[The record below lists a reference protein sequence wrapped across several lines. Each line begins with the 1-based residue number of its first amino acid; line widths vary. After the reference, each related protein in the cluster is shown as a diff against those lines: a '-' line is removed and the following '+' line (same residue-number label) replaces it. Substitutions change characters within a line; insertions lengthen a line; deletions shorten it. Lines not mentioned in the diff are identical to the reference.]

1 MIEVQSFLDAS
12 EFVVSDTM
20 DQTLDRVDLG
30 TGAEADGLA
39 DLDTQLAVSHLEDV
53 LDVVLL
59 AAGGNRVAVVVAE
72 DGLLIWLEI
81 EGFFDGLADHALP
94 VLDAQFVDVIAY
106 RALHVHAV
114 QVVAHHEAAFTE
126 VAGLA
131 PGLEVLGVKMS
142 VALTYLRYIRYADLP
157 PRHLIYMKRAA
168 LYMRVST
175 LDQHPETQLYDL
187 RQMAQQR
194 GYQIVEEYTDTIS
207 GARATRPGLDQMM
220 RDARRVR
227 FDVVLVW
234 ASDRIARSVKHFLD
248 VLDELNRLN
257 IEFISFRE
265 QIDTGGPLG
274 RAVVVIIGA
283 IAELERNLIIE
294 RVRAGM
300 RRARLEGRHIGRK
313 PLELDRTAILRDRQ
327 RGQSLGELAKSY
339 RVSRA
344 TIHRVL
350 REHAPTTLEK
360 SA

>member
-1 MIEVQSFLDAS
+1 
-12 EFVVSDTM
+12 
-20 DQTLDRVDLG
+20 
-30 TGAEADGLA
+30 
-39 DLDTQLAVSHLEDV
+39 
-53 LDVVLL
+53 
-59 AAGGNRVAVVVAE
+59 
-72 DGLLIWLEI
+72 
-81 EGFFDGLADHALP
+81 
-94 VLDAQFVDVIAY
+94 
-106 RALHVHAV
+106 
-114 QVVAHHEAAFTE
+114 
-126 VAGLA
+126 
-131 PGLEVLGVKMS
+131 
-142 VALTYLRYIRYADLP
+142 
-157 PRHLIYMKRAA
+157 MKRAA

-207 GARATRPGLDQMM
+207 GARARRPGLDALM
-220 RDARRVR
+220 RDARRNR

-300 RRARLEGRHIGRK
+300 RRARLEGRPIGRR
-313 PLELDRTAILRDRQ
+313 PLELDHIAILRDRQ
-327 RGQSLGELAKSY
+327 RGQSLGQLAKSY
-339 RVSRA
+339 RVSRT

-350 REHAPTTLEK
+350 REHATTTLEK